1 MNALLEAQGT
11 DATITRI
18 RELYTE
24 IFKAQ
29 LEIIVS
35 ATEKTKPEQ
44 LKFLLEDQL
53 TESGKAEIYRAII
66 LGISSSDLEIWAK
79 EVVAEKA
86 KIVKTQTELAKQ
98 QKKNQGGFFSSL
110 WGSKK

>member
-29 LEIIVS
+29 LEIIVN

-44 LKFLLEDQL
+44 LKFLLED
-53 TESGKAEIYRAII
+53 
-66 LGISSSDLEIWAK
+66 
-79 EVVAEKA
+79 
-86 KIVKTQTELAKQ
+86 
-98 QKKNQGGFFSSL
+98 
-110 WGSKK
+110 

>member
-11 DATITRI
+11 EATLTRI

-24 IFKAQ
+24 IFKGQ

-44 LKFLLEDQL
+44 LKYLLE
-53 TESGKAEIYRAII
+53 E
-66 LGISSSDLEIWAK
+66 
-79 EVVAEKA
+79 
-86 KIVKTQTELAKQ
+86 
-98 QKKNQGGFFSSL
+98 
-110 WGSKK
+110 